1 MCIPQHTIDGLRAQN
16 KIGDLYIISDNAD
29 MICSKKTNI
38 FKKVTRTAKK
48 IFLITVGQSIV
59 QNFN

>member
-29 MICSKKTNI
+29 NLRYVVK
-38 FKKVTRTAKK
+38 RP
-48 IFLITVGQSIV
+48 IFLKK
-59 QNFN
+59 